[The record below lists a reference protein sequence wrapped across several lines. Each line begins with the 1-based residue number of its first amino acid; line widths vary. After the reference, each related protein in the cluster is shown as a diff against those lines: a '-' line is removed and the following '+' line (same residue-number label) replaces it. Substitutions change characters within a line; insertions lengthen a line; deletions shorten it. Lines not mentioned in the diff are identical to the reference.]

1 MAGGKGAPPKGAN
14 NEHHPLEGAPLTTST
29 TLGYFPDVVRC
40 TLHALPRGDA
50 SPRKFLDWFIP
61 NNLEAIAWLTG
72 NIESGGIYNGTIT
85 HGDFRLEN
93 LFFEKEGKNG
103 APKKAAFID
112 FQIMHCGGMS
122 LQA

>member
-1 MAGGKGAPPKGAN
+1 MLCAVLYTPFLEAMPVLAIELPPDIK
-14 NEHHPLEGAPLTTST
+14 E
-29 TLGYFPDVVRC
+29 
-40 TLHALPRGDA
+40 
-50 SPRKFLDWFIP
+50 FLDWLIP

-93 LFFEKEGKNG
+93 LFFEQEGKNG